1 VLLVI
6 NISQEGKELM
16 SRNYV
21 RSIALNKVLVGD
33 NRHNEPP
40 PVYAVPQIGP
50 GKMTLLIFM
59 LAGLV
64 VTGCLFAWSHLQFY
78 SQNYQISQIY
88 AEQKELRNMNRKL
101 RVELT
106 NLKSLAR
113 LERLA
118 RDSYNMAPP
127 EPQQVVNLR

>member
-1 VLLVI
+1 
-6 NISQEGKELM
+6 M
-16 SRNYV
+16 SRNHV
-21 RSIALNKVLVGD
+21 RSLALNKVLIGD
-33 NRHNEPP
+33 NRRHNPL
-40 PVYAVPQIGP
+40 PVYSVPQIGK
-50 GKMTLLIFM
+50 GKMSLLIFL
-59 LAGLV
+59 LAGMV

-88 AEQKELRNMNRKL
+88 AEQKELQNINRKL

-113 LERLA
+113 LEHLA
-118 RDSYNMAPP
+118 KETYNMAPA

>member
-1 VLLVI
+1 
-6 NISQEGKELM
+6 M

-21 RSIALNKVLVGD
+21 RSFALNKVMVGD
-33 NRHNEPP
+33 NRRHNPP
-40 PVYAVPQIGP
+40 PVYAVPQIGR
-50 GKMTLLIFM
+50 GKMTLLIFL
-59 LAGLV
+59 LAGMV
-64 VTGCLFAWSHLQFY
+64 VTGCLFAWSHLHFY

-88 AEQKELRNMNRKL
+88 SEQKELQNTNRKL

-118 RDSYNMAPP
+118 RENYNMAPA

>member
-1 VLLVI
+1 
-6 NISQEGKELM
+6 M

-21 RSIALNKVLVGD
+21 RSIALNKVLVSD
-33 NRHNEPP
+33 NRRNEPL

-50 GKMTLLIFM
+50 GKMTILIFM
-59 LAGLV
+59 LAGMV
-64 VTGCLFAWSHLQFY
+64 VIGCLFAWSHIHFY

-88 AEQKELRNMNRKL
+88 AEQKELQNLNRKL

-113 LERLA
+113 LELLA
-118 RDSYNMAPP
+118 RETYHMSPP

>member
-1 VLLVI
+1 
-6 NISQEGKELM
+6 M

-21 RSIALNKVLVGD
+21 RSLALNKVMVGD
-33 NRHNEPP
+33 NRRYDPP

-50 GKMTLLIFM
+50 GKMTFLIFL
-59 LAGLV
+59 LAGMV
-64 VTGCLFAWSHLQFY
+64 VTGCLFAWSHIHYY

-88 AEQKELRNMNRKL
+88 TEQKELQNTNRKL

-118 RDSYNMAPP
+118 RENYNMAPP
-127 EPQQVVNLR
+127 ESQQVVNLR